1 MTLPKIIMK
10 VTPMKSTFQ
19 PLDRRRF
26 IGVTAGLGLLAGLQ
40 HLLPAYAFESTG
52 LKSSPP
58 GDSGASEKD
67 LLIQEEK
74 LRFGNRLGSAI
85 TINGTVPGPLVRLRE
100 GSDAILRVTNHLAED
115 TSIHWHGLLLP
126 PAMDGVPGVSF
137 SGIKPGET
145 FTYSFPV
152 RQNGTYWYHSHSG
165 LQEQAGHYG
174 PLIIDSAEPE
184 PLAYDREYCIVLSD
198 WTPEMPMRIVSKLKS
213 RPNYYNFQRRTV
225 GTFLRDASKGGW
237 KSTMKERLEWAKMRM
252 DPTDI
257 SDITGYTYTFLM
269 NGLAPEANWTGLI
282 QKGER
287 VRLRFINAGA
297 ATYFD
302 VRIPGLPMT
311 VVSVDGQ
318 HVQPVTLDEF
328 RIPIA
333 ETYDVIV
340 EPKAEPA
347 YTIFA
352 EAMDRSGFA
361 RGTLATEVGTSAPL
375 PSRRLRPVATMAD
388 MGMGEM
394 EGMKGMEG
402 TAGGMEAM
410 KGMEGMEGMEAMDTA
425 ETSTYSTIPVPHGPD
440 HHGIGNANTP
450 MSTKSRL
457 DEAGLGLDDA
467 EWRVLRYS
475 DLKSLA
481 PNNDQRP
488 HSREIEVHITG
499 NMERYIWGF
508 DGKKFSESEPIV
520 FNYGERVRLTLVNDT
535 MMNHP
540 IHLHGMFMELD
551 NGSGAFNPR
560 KHTVNIKP
568 AERVSL
574 NITADALGNWAF
586 HCHILYH
593 MEAGMFRVVSI
604 REMKKGVAS

>member
-1 MTLPKIIMK
+1 MGFR
-10 VTPMKSTFQ
+10 KS
-19 PLDRRRF
+19 DR
-26 IGVTAGLGLLAGLQ
+26 L
-40 HLLPAYAFESTG
+40 
-52 LKSSPP
+52 
-58 GDSGASEKD
+58 
-67 LLIQEEK
+67 
-74 LRFGNRLGSAI
+74 
-85 TINGTVPGPLVRLRE
+85 
-100 GSDAILRVTNHLAED
+100 
-115 TSIHWHGLLLP
+115 
-126 PAMDGVPGVSF
+126 
-137 SGIKPGET
+137 
-145 FTYSFPV
+145 
-152 RQNGTYWYHSHSG
+152 
-165 LQEQAGHYG
+165 
-174 PLIIDSAEPE
+174 
-184 PLAYDREYCIVLSD
+184 
-198 WTPEMPMRIVSKLKS
+198 
-213 RPNYYNFQRRTV
+213 
-225 GTFLRDASKGGW
+225 
-237 KSTMKERLEWAKMRM
+237 
-252 DPTDI
+252 
-257 SDITGYTYTFLM
+257 
-269 NGLAPEANWTGLI
+269 
-282 QKGER
+282 
-287 VRLRFINAGA
+287 
-297 ATYFD
+297 
-302 VRIPGLPMT
+302 
-311 VVSVDGQ
+311 
-318 HVQPVTLDEF
+318 LDEF

-361 RGTLATEVGTSAPL
+361 RGTLATEVGMSAPL

-410 KGMEGMEGMEAMDTA
+410 KGMEGMQGMEGMEGMEGVEGVEAMDTA

-593 MEAGMFRVVSI
+593 MEAGMFRVVSV